1 MGPRSIAASVRSVF
15 SRATTES
22 QPATDHSD
30 AESASSDDEESMF
43 IYSRVADLPP
53 TFYTTDAISSCL
65 LTDNCHC
72 YASHGGIVH
81 LREPNGKTIR
91 TVRVHRASVLNID
104 CDGKYV
110 ATASI
115 DGTVVIASIADPL
128 DTVQASFRRPVHCV
142 SLHPDYSNHRAYVSG
157 GTAGEVVL
165 SERGWLKSR
174 ADTVLAHTQSTILA
188 IAWVSAP
195 QSSDSRVVWC
205 NEEGITI
212 YSPEK
217 RAALNRVVRSN
228 TGMRADLFRPRIH
241 VNSEQGTCIVAWARS
256 IYVVDLRRG
265 ALKYQQELPFM
276 LSGAVNYNQ
285 FMALLS
291 VDPHTSGAE
300 LKLRNKDGVEVYADE
315 IEPHAPHKLGSN
327 DFHLA
332 VQGGKVYVVSSN
344 DVIVARERT
353 NRDHV
358 EWLLDRKRYVE
369 AYQSAS
375 AKAKRDE
382 ATAAATEEKS
392 RASADTKSVAESTS
406 ENQNDPSDE
415 TFTPEEV
422 RSIGLQATQ
431 QLVDAASY
439 VGAARLLTDILQ
451 PEDNDWLL
459 FMTQFLKNEQH
470 LMAGDVLPHV
480 PVGNVHNDVLAYAL
494 DKKSADHLSRWVKQ
508 WPLDVFDADKLAAD
522 MMELDEQRELNADML
537 VVYADLLLKIGDY
550 VGAVQA
556 LVKADSPRAFGVVK
570 HYHLWS
576 EAPILQILDSVLS
589 SGYGDGGDGVF
600 VARLRD
606 LIAVRAE
613 IPPQKVV
620 NQLQSPENEL
630 LLFGYL
636 TELGLVDEPQLAQF
650 ADLMVE
656 MYIRYDR
663 TKLLSFLERFDTYN
677 LPKTIDLCR
686 EHKLVSEL
694 VYLLGRV
701 GQTEEALKL
710 IVTEL
715 KDYKRATLFAAS
727 LAPSQGSEVWDVLV
741 QYCKTEPELVL
752 ELLKRVE
759 ISAAKVLQV
768 VPADMRIHGLKL
780 ALTDVFHEQS
790 TSLELAEGTKAIVT
804 SESKFWT
811 RALRSKRAEGTLLD
825 DPSNA
830 FETMKPPVLLRENGQ
845 CVAVPEFS
853 RPVYTFGAKIAH
865 LKQLTA

>member
-30 AESASSDDEESMF
+30 AESVSSDDEESLF

-65 LTDNCHC
+65 LTDSCHC
-72 YASHGGIVH
+72 YATHGGIVH
-81 LREPNGKTIR
+81 MREPNGKTIR

-128 DTVQASFRRPVHCV
+128 DTAQASFRRPVHCV
-142 SLHPDYSNHRAYVSG
+142 SLHPDYTNHRAYVSG

-188 IAWVSAP
+188 IAWVSTP
-195 QSSDSRVVWC
+195 QSSDTRVVWC

-241 VNSEQGTCIVAWARS
+241 INKEAGNCVVAWARS
-256 IYVVDLRRG
+256 IYVIDLKRG
-265 ALKYQQELPFM
+265 ALKHQQELPFM
-276 LSGAVNYNQ
+276 LSGAVNYHQ

-291 VDPHTSGAE
+291 VDPHSSGAE
-300 LKLRNKDGVEVYADE
+300 LKLRNKEGIEVYADE

-358 EWLLDRKRYVE
+358 EWLVDRKRYVE

-375 AKAKRDE
+375 TKAKKELPSDNAKE
-382 ATAAATEEKS
+382 HSGDEKS
-392 RASADTKSVAESTS
+392 ETGGSHSFADSQHEAFSA
-406 ENQNDPSDE
+406 
-415 TFTPEEV
+415 EEV

-431 QLVDAASY
+431 QLIDAASY

-470 LMAGDVLPHV
+470 LVAGDVLPNV

-494 DKKSADHLSRWVKQ
+494 KTKSADHLTRWIKN
-508 WPLDVFDADKLAAD
+508 WPLDVYDANKLATD
-522 MMELDEQRELNADML
+522 MMEMDEQGELDAEML
-537 VVYADLLLKIGDY
+537 VVYANLLQKIGDY
-550 VGAVQA
+550 VGAVKA

-576 EAPILQILDSVLS
+576 EPPVLQILDSVLS

-606 LIAVRAE
+606 LISVRAE

-620 NQLQSPENEL
+620 NQLRSPENEL

-636 TELGLVDEPQLAQF
+636 TELGLVDEPQLSQF

-656 MYIRYDR
+656 MYISYDR
-663 TKLLSFLERFDTYN
+663 TKLLSFLERFDTYD

-701 GQTEEALKL
+701 GQTDEALKL

-780 ALTDVFHEQS
+780 ALTNVFREQG

-811 RALRSKRAEGTLLD
+811 RALRLKRAEGTVLS
-825 DPSNA
+825 DPSST
-830 FETMKPPVLLRENGQ
+830 FESLKPPILLSENGQ

-865 LKQLTA
+865 LKQLSA

>member
-30 AESASSDDEESMF
+30 AESVSSDDEESLF

-65 LTDNCHC
+65 LTDSCHC
-72 YASHGGIVH
+72 YATHGGIVH
-81 LREPNGKTIR
+81 MREPNGKTIR

-128 DTVQASFRRPVHCV
+128 DTAQASFRRPVHCV
-142 SLHPDYSNHRAYVSG
+142 SLHPDYTNHRAYVSG

-188 IAWVSAP
+188 IAWVSTP
-195 QSSDSRVVWC
+195 QSSDTRVVWC

-241 VNSEQGTCIVAWARS
+241 INKEAGNCVVAWARS
-256 IYVVDLRRG
+256 IYVIDLKRG
-265 ALKYQQELPFM
+265 ALKHQQELPFM
-276 LSGAVNYNQ
+276 LSGAVNYHQ

-291 VDPHTSGAE
+291 VDPHSSGAE
-300 LKLRNKDGVEVYADE
+300 LKLRNKEGIEVYADE

-358 EWLLDRKRYVE
+358 EWLVDRKRYVE

-375 AKAKRDE
+375 TKAKKELPSDNAKE
-382 ATAAATEEKS
+382 HSGDEKS
-392 RASADTKSVAESTS
+392 ETGGSHSFADSQHEAFSA
-406 ENQNDPSDE
+406 
-415 TFTPEEV
+415 EEV

-431 QLVDAASY
+431 QLIDAASY

-470 LMAGDVLPHV
+470 LVAGDVLPNV

-494 DKKSADHLSRWVKQ
+494 KTKSADHLTRWIKN
-508 WPLDVFDADKLAAD
+508 WPLDVYDATKLATD
-522 MMELDEQRELNADML
+522 MMEMDEQGELDAEML
-537 VVYADLLLKIGDY
+537 VVYANLLQKIGDY
-550 VGAVQA
+550 VGAVKA

-576 EAPILQILDSVLS
+576 EPPILRILDSVLS

-606 LIAVRAE
+606 LISVRAE

-620 NQLQSPENEL
+620 NQLRSPENEL

-636 TELGLVDEPQLAQF
+636 TELGLVDEPQLSQF

-656 MYIRYDR
+656 MYISYDR
-663 TKLLSFLERFDTYN
+663 TKLLSFLERFDTYD

-701 GQTEEALKL
+701 GQTDEALKL

-780 ALTDVFHEQS
+780 ALTNVFREQG

-811 RALRSKRAEGTLLD
+811 RALRLKRAEGTVLS
-825 DPSNA
+825 DPSSA
-830 FETMKPPVLLRENGQ
+830 FESLKPPILLSENGQ

-865 LKQLTA
+865 LKQLSA

>member
-30 AESASSDDEESMF
+30 ADSVSSDDEESLF

-65 LTDNCHC
+65 LTDSCHC
-72 YASHGGIVH
+72 YATHGGIVH
-81 LREPNGKTIR
+81 MREPNGKTIR

-128 DTVQASFRRPVHCV
+128 DTAQASFRRPVHCV
-142 SLHPDYSNHRAYVSG
+142 SLHPDYTNHRAYVSG

-188 IAWVSAP
+188 IAWVSTP
-195 QSSDSRVVWC
+195 QSSDTRVVWC

-241 VNSEQGTCIVAWARS
+241 VNKEAGNCVVAWARS
-256 IYVVDLRRG
+256 IYVVDLKRG
-265 ALKYQQELPFM
+265 ALKHQQELPFM
-276 LSGAVNYNQ
+276 LSGAVNYHQ

-291 VDPHTSGAE
+291 VDPHSSGAE
-300 LKLRNKDGVEVYADE
+300 LKLRNKEGIEVYADE

-358 EWLLDRKRYVE
+358 EWLVDRKRYVE

-375 AKAKRDE
+375 TKAKKELPSDDAKEHSGDEKSETGGSPSFADSQDE
-382 ATAAATEEKS
+382 AF
-392 RASADTKSVAESTS
+392 SA
-406 ENQNDPSDE
+406 
-415 TFTPEEV
+415 EEV

-431 QLVDAASY
+431 QLIDAASY

-470 LMAGDVLPHV
+470 LVAGDVLPNV

-494 DKKSADHLSRWVKQ
+494 KTKSADHLTRWIKN
-508 WPLDVFDADKLAAD
+508 WPLDVYDATKLAKD
-522 MMELDEQRELNADML
+522 MMEMDEQGELDAEML
-537 VVYADLLLKIGDY
+537 VVYANLLQKIGDY
-550 VGAVQA
+550 VGAVKA

-576 EAPILQILDSVLS
+576 EPPILQILDSVLS

-606 LIAVRAE
+606 LISVRAE

-620 NQLQSPENEL
+620 NQLRSPENEL

-636 TELGLVDEPQLAQF
+636 TELGLVDEPQLSQF

-656 MYIRYDR
+656 MYISYDR
-663 TKLLSFLERFDTYN
+663 TKLLSFLERFDTYD

-701 GQTEEALKL
+701 GQTDEALKL

-727 LAPSQGSEVWDVLV
+727 LAPSQGNEVWDVLV
-741 QYCKTEPELVL
+741 EYCKTEPELVL

-780 ALTDVFHEQS
+780 ALTNVFREQG

-811 RALRSKRAEGTLLD
+811 RALRLKRAEGTVLS
-825 DPSNA
+825 DPSSA
-830 FETMKPPVLLRENGQ
+830 FESLKPPILLSENGQ

-865 LKQLTA
+865 LKQLSA

>member
-30 AESASSDDEESMF
+30 AESVSSDDEESLF

-65 LTDNCHC
+65 LTDSCHC
-72 YASHGGIVH
+72 YATHGGIVH
-81 LREPNGKTIR
+81 MREPNGKTIR

-128 DTVQASFRRPVHCV
+128 DTAQASFRRPVHCV
-142 SLHPDYSNHRAYVSG
+142 SLHPDYTNHRAYVSG

-188 IAWVSAP
+188 IAWVSTP
-195 QSSDSRVVWC
+195 QSSDTRVVWC

-241 VNSEQGTCIVAWARS
+241 INKEAGNCVVAWARS
-256 IYVVDLRRG
+256 IYVIDLKRG
-265 ALKYQQELPFM
+265 ALKHQQELPFM
-276 LSGAVNYNQ
+276 LSGAVNYHQ

-291 VDPHTSGAE
+291 VDPHSSGAE
-300 LKLRNKDGVEVYADE
+300 LKLRNKEGIEVYADE

-358 EWLLDRKRYVE
+358 EWLVDRKRYVE

-375 AKAKRDE
+375 TKAKKELPSDDAKEHSGDEKSETGGSPSFADSQDE
-382 ATAAATEEKS
+382 AF
-392 RASADTKSVAESTS
+392 SA
-406 ENQNDPSDE
+406 
-415 TFTPEEV
+415 EEV

-431 QLVDAASY
+431 QLIDAASY

-470 LMAGDVLPHV
+470 LVAGDVLPNV

-494 DKKSADHLSRWVKQ
+494 KTKSADHLTRWIKN
-508 WPLDVFDADKLAAD
+508 WPLDVYDATKLATD
-522 MMELDEQRELNADML
+522 MMEMDEQGELDAEML
-537 VVYADLLLKIGDY
+537 VVYANLLQKIGDY
-550 VGAVQA
+550 VGAVKA

-576 EAPILQILDSVLS
+576 EPPVLQILDSVLS

-606 LIAVRAE
+606 LISVRAE

-620 NQLQSPENEL
+620 NQLRSPENEL

-636 TELGLVDEPQLAQF
+636 TELGLVDEPQLSQF

-656 MYIRYDR
+656 MYISYDR
-663 TKLLSFLERFDTYN
+663 TKLLSFLERFDTYD

-701 GQTEEALKL
+701 GQTDEALKL

-780 ALTDVFHEQS
+780 ALTNVFREQG

-811 RALRSKRAEGTLLD
+811 RALRLKRAEGTVLS
-825 DPSNA
+825 DPSST
-830 FETMKPPVLLRENGQ
+830 FESLKPPILLSENGQ

-865 LKQLTA
+865 LKQLSA